1 MTMPQR
7 KRRQKLPQDV
17 APWQGVGGRERG
29 AVSLGDS
36 SLLGRWARS
45 RRTMRLAQLGTDDPV
60 TLGKSFSLSESQF
73 PLVHIGGEH
82 WIIIY

>member
-45 RRTMRLAQLGTDDPV
+45 RRTMRLDQLGTDDPV